1 MTILLRKLAVGFHAN
16 ALERGETEGPS
27 AASDQRVY
35 PGKMATEATRAMKV
49 DPVSEVPRV

>member
-35 PGKMATEATRAMKV
+35 PGKMATEATRVMKV